1 MEPIDQ
7 ALAALEALKPGES
20 LNYTTITKIYGVN
33 RSILSK
39 RHSGL
44 QSSRDID
51 YENQQLLND

>member
-7 ALAALEALKPGES
+7 ALAALEALKPGEN
-20 LNYTTITKIYGVN
+20 LNYTIIAKIYGVN

-39 RHSGL
+39 KHRGL
-44 QSSRDID
+44 QSFRDIN